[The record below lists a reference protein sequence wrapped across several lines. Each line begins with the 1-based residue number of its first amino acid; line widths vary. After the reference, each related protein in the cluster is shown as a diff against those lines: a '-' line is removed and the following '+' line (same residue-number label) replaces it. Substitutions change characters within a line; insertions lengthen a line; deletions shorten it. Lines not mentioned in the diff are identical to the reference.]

1 MQAGMVFDAGTWWLI
16 GIMLT
21 ALLGVI
27 GALISR
33 SIFKRLDDNSADIKE
48 VREQYTPRSQHA
60 MDLKDIRQEMKE
72 LRGEVRGDIQ
82 ELNEN
87 IKELRETCLRKDD
100 FLRSM
105 MQMQNKMDE
114 IYKYLMEGGKHE

>member
-1 MQAGMVFDAGTWWLI
+1 MQTGMTFDAGTWWLV
-16 GIMLT
+16 GTLLT
-21 ALLGVI
+21 ALLGVV
-27 GALISR
+27 GLLLSR
-33 SIFKRLDDNSADIKE
+33 AIFKRLDDNSADIKE
-48 VREQYTPRSQHA
+48 VREQYTPRSQHNE
-60 MDLKDIRQEMKE
+60 DLKDIRREMKE

-105 MQMQNKMDE
+105 MQMEKKMDE
-114 IYKYLMEGGKHE
+114 IYRHLMGGGE